1 MSSLSNSLSII
12 LLKSGLN
19 GPPWGSAF
27 LTCIEHTFVHH
38 TTAEIFV
45 DKAYH
50 PAILYRA
57 AEDFYEFA
65 MAHGVEETLQ
75 VEVDHIDVAII
86 NYFLRNSQ
94 GIMATSS
101 RAEAVASW
109 RELALI
115 DGGLGSG

>member
-1 MSSLSNSLSII
+1 M
-12 LLKSGLN
+12 
-19 GPPWGSAF
+19 
-27 LTCIEHTFVHH
+27 
-38 TTAEIFV
+38 

-75 VEVDHIDVAII
+75 VEIDHIDVAII
-86 NYFLRNSQ
+86 NYFLRTSQ

-101 RAEAVASW
+101 RAEAVSTLLSILTLPLFAV
-109 RELALI
+109 AAKMI
-115 DGGLGSG
+115 SGF

>member
-1 MSSLSNSLSII
+1 
-12 LLKSGLN
+12 
-19 GPPWGSAF
+19 
-27 LTCIEHTFVHH
+27 
-38 TTAEIFV
+38 V

-86 NYFLRNSQ
+86 NYFLRTSQ

-109 RELALI
+109 RELALL
-115 DGGLGSG
+115 DGG